1 MKSGQSR
8 AAHRRQ
14 LLRRASVL
22 GACIAA
28 ALAALPALA
37 QDESGTEAAAGDKA
51 VTTMDKIVVTGS
63 RIKRVDGETALPV
76 EVITREEIA
85 LRAALSTEEQT

>member
-1 MKSGQSR
+1 MPNIIFGGNRMKSGQSR

-37 QDESGTEAAAGDKA
+37 QDESGTEAAAGDASARAPK
-51 VTTMDKIVVTGS
+51 
-63 RIKRVDGETALPV
+63 E
-76 EVITREEIA
+76 
-85 LRAALSTEEQT
+85 RAAAATSTESTRTRSRSARAAPTKEAG